1 MLCAFA
7 CNQQPSCHALDYD
20 SASKRCRLFE
30 GDLTTGSIVSSTSA
44 TSIVGIVELFPSL
57 FVKTHNQSC
66 ETCQDSRYEVCSTT
80 TNTCQCRSN
89 SYWDRSICAL
99 QLFTNDTCS
108 QIDSCRK
115 DQNLTCVTDSL
126 VNTTTTT
133 NTTSTTTTSTTTTST
148 ATTSTT
154 TTSTATTTITTTT
167 STTTTSTKTTT
178 TTTTST
184 TTITYTLPSTCPVS
198 ISANQ
203 TLASF
208 TGLSANSYSNYTLTF
223 TAISSPRTTLG
234 FAVAANNNNGW
245 FLDNVSVRG
254 LGGSNNTQ
262 LVTNG
267 DFSGNLTGWTLL
279 CSMSCSTP
287 STQGNSLVI
296 LTGCPSGSIAPCYYA
311 ELITIIISIWYSALD
326 IGYQW
331 A

>member
-20 SASKRCRLFE
+20 SASERCRLFE

-66 ETCQDSRYEVCSTT
+66 ETCQDSRYEICSTT

-89 SYWDRSICAL
+89 SYWDGSICAL

-126 VNTTTTT
+126 VSTTTTTTTTST
-133 NTTSTTTTSTTTTST
+133 NTTSTTILTITSTSTTTTAT
-148 ATTSTT
+148 TTTTTPAATTSTT
-154 TTSTATTTITTTT
+154 TTSTATTTI
-167 STTTTSTKTTT
+167 

-208 TGLSANSYSNYTLTF
+208 NFTGQVANVYKNYTLTF
-223 TAISSPRTTLG
+223 TAISSPMTTLI
-234 FAVAANNNNGW
+234 FAVSSSHNSGW
-245 FLDNVSVRG
+245 FLSDVSVRK
-254 LGGSNNTQ
+254 LSGSNNTE

-279 CSMSCSTP
+279 CSMDCGPSTP
-287 STQGNSLVI
+287 GNSLVK

-311 ELITIIISIWYSALD
+311 ESPKSSSSDTLIVSIA
-326 IGYQW
+326 
-331 A
+331 

>member
-7 CNQQPSCHALDYD
+7 CNQQPSCHAFDYD
-20 SASKRCRLFE
+20 SASERCRLFE

-44 TSIVGIVELFPSL
+44 TSIVGIIELFPSL

-66 ETCQDSRYEVCSTT
+66 ETCQDSRYEICSPT

-89 SYWDRSICAL
+89 SFWDGSICAL

-126 VNTTTTT
+126 
-133 NTTSTTTTSTTTTST
+133 
-148 ATTSTT
+148 A
-154 TTSTATTTITTTT
+154 
-167 STTTTSTKTTT
+167 
-178 TTTTST
+178 
-184 TTITYTLPSTCPVS
+184 LPSTCPVS
-198 ISANQ
+198 ISGNQ

-208 TGLSANSYSNYTLTF
+208 TGLATNIYNNCTLTF
-223 TAISSPRTTLG
+223 TAISSPRTTLV
-234 FAVAANNNNGW
+234 FAVSSNTNNGW
-245 FLDNVSVRG
+245 FLDNVSVRE
-254 LGGSNNTQ
+254 LGGSNDTE

-279 CSMSCSTP
+279 CSMDCAASTL
-287 STQGNSLVI
+287 GRSLVT

-311 ELITIIISIWYSALD
+311 ECKATYVYLMQSLATTIGTIYNLSFSIAPASTTSNDLIVFIA
-326 IGYQW
+326 
-331 A
+331 